1 VTKRQATCFFEED
14 ASLALGRRSGV
25 EFVGT
30 LLLMFA
36 VTGAGLTAKLWSNG
50 NGAIGLAVSAIATS
64 GALVGLILAFG
75 KISGGHFN
83 PLITALQWL
92 GRERTTSCTIAY
104 VCAQLTGAIAGAM
117 IARLVFGAGGARPA
131 PATADWRLVLSEV
144 VSSAA
149 LMLVVFG
156 CIRSKLVLTGPF
168 AVGAWLTAAIFA
180 TPSASYA
187 NPAVAVAAIF
197 ADGPVTLPLGSALA
211 YSAAEVGG
219 ALVAFAVISLAYP
232 KQTS

>member
-1 VTKRQATCFFEED
+1 M
-14 ASLALGRRSGV
+14 

-36 VTGAGLTAKLWSNG
+36 ITGAGLTAKLYSNG
-50 NGAIGLAVSAIATS
+50 NVAIGLAVSAIATS

-83 PLITALQWL
+83 PLIAGLQWI
-92 GRERTTSCTIAY
+92 GRERPADCTIAY
-104 VCAQLTGAIAGAM
+104 VCAQLTGAIAGAR
-117 IARLVFGAGGARPA
+117 IARLVFGAGSEHPLPPA
-131 PATADWRLVLSEV
+131 VSWRLVLSEV

-156 CIRSKLVLTGPF
+156 SIRSKLVLTGPF
-168 AVGAWLTAAIFA
+168 AVGAWLMAAIFA
-180 TPSASYA
+180 TPSAYA

-197 ADGPVTLPLGSALA
+197 ADGPVVLPPGKALS
-211 YSAAEVGG
+211 YSVAEIGG
-219 ALVAFAVISLAYP
+219 ALIAFAVISLAYP
-232 KQTS
+232 RQTS

>member
-1 VTKRQATCFFEED
+1 VTKREATCFFEEN
-14 ASLALGRRSGV
+14 ANLALGRRSGA

-30 LLLMFA
+30 FLLMFA
-36 VTGAGLTAKLWSNG
+36 ITGAGLTAKLWSNG
-50 NGAIGLAVSAIATS
+50 NAAIGLAVSAVATS

-75 KISGGHFN
+75 KVSGGHFN
-83 PLITALQWL
+83 PLITGLQWI
-92 GRERTTSCTIAY
+92 GRERPTGCMIAY

-117 IARLVFGAGGARPA
+117 IARLVFGAGGAQPA
-131 PATADWRLVLSEV
+131 PVAGQWRLVLSEV

-156 CIRSKLVLTGPF
+156 CIRSKLALTGPF

-187 NPAVAVAAIF
+187 NPAIAVAAIF
-197 ADGPVTLPLGSALA
+197 ADGPVLLPPGRALV
-211 YSAAEVGG
+211 YSVAEVGG

-232 KQTS
+232 KETS